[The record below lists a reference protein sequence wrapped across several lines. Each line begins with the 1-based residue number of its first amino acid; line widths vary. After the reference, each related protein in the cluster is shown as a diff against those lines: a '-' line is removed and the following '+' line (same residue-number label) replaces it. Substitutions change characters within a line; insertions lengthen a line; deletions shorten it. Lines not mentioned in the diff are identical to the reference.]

1 MRHTLLASGIA
12 LLLAFAVGCDN
23 GAPPDTTGGGDDDGT
38 LAYTGP
44 IVGRVKGVVTLPDGS
59 GIEGVQV
66 ALVGTELSATT
77 SVTGYY
83 EIDEVTPDELTLQ
96 FTKRGYTG
104 NTKETEVTGWETRT
118 VNARLLEVDGMGL
131 VGVAAGGRVETS
143 ELKVDFPANAFVD
156 MSGSPVSGDVQ
167 VSVTHIDPTTDEI
180 LAAPNQ
186 FTALAG
192 DDGDITV
199 GLASY
204 AMVDVQMTMDGD
216 EVQLADGVNAE
227 LEMVIPDDLPE
238 MQQIG
243 LGDTVPYWHFDEDL
257 ATWVYEGETTVIPST
272 TDPGR
277 MAAKIDAPYFS
288 AWNLDDCWWEQDL
301 DGNNVQVCANM
312 PITCVA
318 GNVDDV
324 GNNQVIGA
332 DVYAAANNF
341 QGTISGTSDEDG
353 TYILWPIMEGAV
365 IDISVDVVVG
375 QSNYHAQD
383 GSYTVA
389 SPDGS
394 SLTSPPTDPSQCM
407 QVPVIEIPTC
417 VVGAVVEVDNR
428 RMWEGVNVIEDATT
442 GKAYFFEPDGTPE
455 TCSNI
460 EPVDMPEDTCE
471 IMPTEDDVLDFF
483 WGQEPLDAGHEVQ
496 VVTGNDTF
504 QMEQVERIPD
514 DHFYEAS
521 TIEQPLPF
529 DTRMDVYAYGQQGDI
544 PEVDL
549 PAALPMGRELRT
561 TDPPMDQWFTLT
573 RDQGLPIRTET
584 YDSEA
589 WGNIAM
595 IIPEDTSQGI
605 CMCRFKDDGSFDI
618 PAEVTGLLPKGPA
631 AILISRIKADIEQ
644 LPNGYWARTLGRSST
659 TMIGEI
665 D

>member
-1 MRHTLLASGIA
+1 MRHTLFGSALAA
-12 LLLAFAVGCDN
+12 LLAFAVGCDN
-23 GAPPDTTGGGDDDGT
+23 GTPPDTTGGDDDDGT
-38 LAYTGP
+38 QAYTGP
-44 IVGRVKGVVTLPDGS
+44 VVGRVKGMVTLPDGT
-59 GIEGVQV
+59 GIEGVKV
-66 ALVGTELSATT
+66 ALVDTELTATT
-77 SVTGYY
+77 TSTGYY
-83 EIDEVTPDELTLQ
+83 EFDEITPGDVMVQ
-96 FTKRGYTG
+96 FTKRGYTS
-104 NTKETEVTGWETRT
+104 NTKDSVITGWETRT
-118 VNARLLEVDGMGL
+118 INARLLEVDGMGL
-131 VGVAAGGRVETS
+131 VGNAAGGRVETT
-143 ELKVDFPANAFVD
+143 ELRIDFPANSFVD
-156 MSGSPVSGDVQ
+156 MSGAAVSGDVQ

-180 LAAPNQ
+180 LAAPND
-186 FTALAG
+186 FTAMVSEE
-192 DDGDITV
+192 DTFV

-204 AMVDVQMTMDGD
+204 AMVDVQMTLDGD

-238 MQQIG
+238 LQQVE
-243 LGDTVPYWHFDEDL
+243 LGDTVPFWHFDEDQ
-257 ATWVYEGETTVIPST
+257 ATWIYEGETTVVPSA

-277 MAAKIDAPYFS
+277 LAAKIDAPYFS
-288 AWNLDDCWWEQDL
+288 AWNLDDCWWTQDL
-301 DGNNVQVCANM
+301 DGNQVQMCANQ

-324 GNNQVIGA
+324 GNNAVIGA
-332 DVYAAANNF
+332 DVYSGANNF
-341 QGTISGTSDEDG
+341 QGTVSGTTDEDG
-353 TYILWPIMEGAV
+353 QYILWPIMEGAV
-365 IDISVDVVVG
+365 IDIAVDVVVG
-375 QSNYHAQD
+375 AAAYNATD

-394 SLTSPPTDPSQCM
+394 SLTTPPTDASQCM
-407 QVPVIEIPTC
+407 VVPDIEIPTC

-428 RMWEGVNVIEDATT
+428 RMWDGANIIEDATT

-460 EPVDMPEDTCE
+460 EPADMPEDTCE

-483 WGQEPLDAGHEVQ
+483 WGQQPLDAGQEVQ
-496 VVTGNDTF
+496 IVSGNDSF

-521 TIEQPLPF
+521 TIEQPMPF

-549 PAALPMGRELRT
+549 QSALPMGHELRT
-561 TDPPMDQWFTLT
+561 TSPPVDQWFTLN
-573 RDQGLPIRTET
+573 RADGIPIRTET
-584 YDSEA
+584 FDTEA

-595 IIPEDTSQGI
+595 IIPEDTSAGI

-659 TMIGEI
+659 TMIGEL